1 MSRARGLTAVQLAWC
16 QKNMPS
22 FAKAYADVCRRD
34 AEVAAN
40 RARFEDSAQMPLSNK
55 LYLIDSTDRDG
66 VAA

>member
-1 MSRARGLTAVQLAWC
+1 MSRKHSLTAVQLAWC
-16 QKNMPS
+16 QRNMPS

-40 RARFEDSAQMPLSNK
+40 RARFEDAVQMPLSNK
-55 LYLIDSTDRDG
+55 LYLIETNDRDG